1 MTGAAATI
9 EAEGARASLAGPSDY
24 LALLK
29 PRVMSLVVFTA
40 LAAMIVAPGAIH
52 PVVAMTAL
60 LCIAV
65 GAGASGALNQWYDA
79 DVDAIMTRTRTRP
92 VPAGKIGRQEALEFG
107 AILAAFSVFAM
118 AFLVGY
124 APAILLAATIAF
136 YVFIYTMW
144 LKRST
149 VQNIVIGGA
158 AGALPPVIGWAAVTG
173 EATSPLPWLLF
184 LIIFLWTPPHFWALA
199 LAGNED
205 YARAK
210 VPMLPVVKGSR
221 ATRNQIVFY
230 TLLLTGAAIA
240 PWALNLTGSLY
251 GVVAALGS
259 AGFLVLTTMLW
270 FAPAERER
278 VAALRVFAYS
288 IFYLFAL
295 FTALACDRLTGFA
308 PEPPVAVATPARSLK
323 ATDLE
328 PFRFC
333 TGTRC

>member
-1 MTGAAATI
+1 LTGAAVTI

-40 LAAMIVAPGAIH
+40 LAAMVVAPGTLH
-52 PVVAMTAL
+52 PVLAMTAL

-79 DVDAIMTRTRTRP
+79 DIDAIMTRTRTRP

-124 APAILLAATIAF
+124 VPAILLAATIGF
-136 YVFIYTMW
+136 YVFVYTMW

-173 EATSPLPWLLF
+173 NAFDAFPWLLF

-199 LAGNED
+199 LAGHED

-221 ATRNQIVFY
+221 ATRNQIVAY
-230 TLLLTGAAIA
+230 TFLLTASAVAPYALGFAGIVFGA
-240 PWALNLTGSLY
+240 T
-251 GVVAALGS
+251 AAVGS
-259 AGFLVLTTMLW
+259 AGFVALSIALW
-270 FAPAERER
+270 FAPADRER

-295 FTALACDRLTGFA
+295 FTAIAAEKLIGMA
-308 PEPPVAVATPARSLK
+308 PA
-323 ATDLE
+323 
-328 PFRFC
+328 
-333 TGTRC
+333 

>member
-1 MTGAAATI
+1 LTGVAASF
-9 EAEGARASLAGPSDY
+9 EVEGVRVSLAGPSDY

-40 LAAMIVAPGAIH
+40 LAAMIVAPGTLH
-52 PVVAMTAL
+52 PVVAFAAL
-60 LCIAV
+60 LCVAV
-65 GAGASGALNQWYDA
+65 GAGAAGALNQWYDA
-79 DVDAIMTRTRTRP
+79 DIDAIMTRTRTRP
-92 VPAGKIGRQEALEFG
+92 VPAGNVSRQEALEFG
-107 AILAAFSVFAM
+107 ATLAGFSVFAM

-124 APAILLAATIAF
+124 VPAILLAATIAF
-136 YVFIYTMW
+136 YVFVYTMW

-149 VQNIVIGGA
+149 VHNIVIGGA
-158 AGALPPVIGWAAVTG
+158 AGALPPVIGWAAVSGNAFDT
-173 EATSPLPWLLF
+173 LPWLLF

-230 TLLLTGAAIA
+230 TLLLTASAVA
-240 PWALNLTGSLY
+240 PWFLGLTGSVY
-251 GVVAALGS
+251 GVTAAIGS
-259 AGFLVLTTMLW
+259 AGFIVLTVALW

-278 VAALRVFAYS
+278 TAALRVFAYS

-295 FTALACDRLTGFA
+295 FTALPVEKLIGFA
-308 PEPPVAVATPARSLK
+308 PQ
-323 ATDLE
+323 
-328 PFRFC
+328 
-333 TGTRC
+333 

>member
-1 MTGAAATI
+1 MTGAAVTI

-40 LAAMIVAPGAIH
+40 LAAMIVAPGTLH
-52 PVVAMTAL
+52 PVLAMTAL

-79 DVDAIMTRTRTRP
+79 DIDAIMTRTRTRP

-124 APAILLAATIAF
+124 VPAVLLAATIAF
-136 YVFIYTMW
+136 YVFVYTMW

-158 AGALPPVIGWAAVTG
+158 AGALPPVIGWSAATG
-173 EATSPLPWLLF
+173 NAFDPLPWLLF

-199 LAGNED
+199 LAGSED

-221 ATRNQIVFY
+221 ATRNQIVAY
-230 TLLLTGAAIA
+230 TFLLAASAVAPYALSFTG
-240 PWALNLTGSLY
+240 LVY
-251 GVVAALGS
+251 GITAALGS
-259 AGFLVLTTMLW
+259 IGFIVLTIALW

-295 FTALACDRLTGFA
+295 FTALAAEKLVGMA
-308 PEPPVAVATPARSLK
+308 PV
-323 ATDLE
+323 
-328 PFRFC
+328 
-333 TGTRC
+333 

>member
-1 MTGAAATI
+1 MTGSAATI
-9 EAEGARASLAGPSDY
+9 DTQGARASLAGPSDY

-40 LAAMIVAPGAIH
+40 LAAMIVAPGTLH
-52 PVVAMTAL
+52 PVLAITAL

-79 DVDAIMTRTRTRP
+79 DIDAIMTRTRTRP

-107 AILAAFSVFAM
+107 TILAAFSVFAM

-124 APAILLAATIAF
+124 VPAILLAATIAF
-136 YVFIYTMW
+136 YVFVYTMW

-173 EATSPLPWLLF
+173 NSFDTLPWLLF

-199 LAGNED
+199 LAGSDD

-221 ATRNQIVFY
+221 ATRNQIVAY
-230 TLLLTGAAIA
+230 TCLLTVSVVA
-240 PWALNLTGSLY
+240 PYALNLTGAVY
-251 GVVAALGS
+251 GAVAALGS
-259 AGFLVLTTMLW
+259 AGFVALSVALW
-270 FAPAERER
+270 LAPAERER
-278 VAALRVFAYS
+278 AAALRVFAYS

-295 FTALACDRLTGFA
+295 FTALAAEKLIGLA
-308 PEPPVAVATPARSLK
+308 P
-323 ATDLE
+323 
-328 PFRFC
+328 
-333 TGTRC
+333 

>member
-1 MTGAAATI
+1 
-9 EAEGARASLAGPSDY
+9 
-24 LALLK
+24 
-29 PRVMSLVVFTA
+29 MSLVVFTA
-40 LAAMIVAPGAIH
+40 LCAMIVAPGAIH
-52 PVVAMTAL
+52 PIVAMAAL

-65 GAGASGALNQWYDA
+65 GAGAAGALNQWYDA
-79 DVDAIMTRTRTRP
+79 DIDAIMMRTRTRP
-92 VPAGKIGRQEALEFG
+92 VPSGRIGRQEALEFG
-107 AILAAFSVFAM
+107 ATLAGFSIFAM

-124 APAILLAATIAF
+124 VAAALLAATIAF
-136 YVFIYTMW
+136 YLFVYTMW
-144 LKRST
+144 LKRLT

-173 EATSPLPWLLF
+173 NVLAPMPWLLF

-230 TLLLTGAAIA
+230 TLLLTASAVA
-240 PWALNLTGSLY
+240 PYALNLAGPVY
-251 GVVAALGS
+251 GATAALGS
-259 AGFLVLTTMLW
+259 AGFIALTVLLW

-278 VAALRVFAYS
+278 SSALRVFAYS

-295 FTALACDRLTGFA
+295 FTALAAESLIGIA
-308 PEPPVAVATPARSLK
+308 P
-323 ATDLE
+323 
-328 PFRFC
+328 
-333 TGTRC
+333 GIG

>member
-9 EAEGARASLAGPSDY
+9 EREGVRLSLAGPSDY

-40 LAAMIVAPGAIH
+40 LAAMIVAPGDIH
-52 PVVAMTAL
+52 PIVAAVAL

-65 GAGASGALNQWYDA
+65 GAGAAGALNQWFDA
-79 DVDAIMTRTRTRP
+79 DIDAIMTRTRERP
-92 VPAGKIGRQEALEFG
+92 IPAGKISRQEALEFG
-107 AILAAFSVFAM
+107 CILAGFSVFAM

-124 APAILLAATIAF
+124 VAAGLLAGTIAF
-136 YVFIYTMW
+136 YVLVYTMW

-173 EATSPLPWLLF
+173 EATSVLPWLLF
-184 LIIFLWTPPHFWALA
+184 LVIFLWTPPHFWALA
-199 LAGNED
+199 LAGSDD

-221 ATRNQIVFY
+221 TTRNQIVLY
-230 TLLLTGAAIA
+230 TLLLAASAVAPYALGLAGIVYGITAIA
-240 PWALNLTGSLY
+240 GSL
-251 GVVAALGS
+251 AFLALS
-259 AGFLVLTTMLW
+259 VQLW
-270 FAPAERER
+270 FAPADSERTT
-278 VAALRVFAYS
+278 ALRLFAYS

-295 FTALACDRLTGFA
+295 FTALATEKLIGLA
-308 PEPPVAVATPARSLK
+308 P
-323 ATDLE
+323 
-328 PFRFC
+328 
-333 TGTRC
+333 

>member
-1 MTGAAATI
+1 LTDAAATI

-40 LAAMIVAPGAIH
+40 LAAMIVAPGTLH
-52 PVVAMTAL
+52 PVVAIAAL

-79 DVDAIMTRTRTRP
+79 DIDAIMTRTRTRP
-92 VPAGKIGRQEALEFG
+92 VPSGKIGRQEALEFG
-107 AILAAFSVFAM
+107 AILAAFSVFTM

-124 APAILLAATIAF
+124 APAILLAAAIAF
-136 YVFIYTMW
+136 YVFVYTMW

-173 EATSPLPWLLF
+173 NAFDALPWLLF

-199 LAGNED
+199 LAGSDD

-221 ATRNQIVFY
+221 ATRNQIVAY
-230 TLLLTGAAIA
+230 TVLLAASAVA
-240 PWALNLTGSLY
+240 PYALDFAGIVY
-251 GVVAALGS
+251 GVTAALGS
-259 AGFLVLTTMLW
+259 AGFLALSLVLW
-270 FAPAERER
+270 FAPADRER
-278 VAALRVFAYS
+278 TAALRVFAFS

-295 FTALACDRLTGFA
+295 FTALAAEKLIGLA
-308 PEPPVAVATPARSLK
+308 P
-323 ATDLE
+323 
-328 PFRFC
+328 
-333 TGTRC
+333 

>member
-1 MTGAAATI
+1 MTGATATI
-9 EAEGARASLAGPSDY
+9 DTQGARASLAGPSDY

-40 LAAMIVAPGAIH
+40 LAAMIVAPGTLH
-52 PVVAMTAL
+52 PVLAITAL

-79 DVDAIMTRTRTRP
+79 DIDAIMTRTRTRP
-92 VPAGKIGRQEALEFG
+92 VPSGKIGRQEALEFG
-107 AILAAFSVFAM
+107 TTLAAFSVFAM

-124 APAILLAATIAF
+124 VPAILLAATIAF
-136 YVFIYTMW
+136 YVFVYTMW

-173 EATSPLPWLLF
+173 NAFDTLPWLLF

-199 LAGNED
+199 LAGSDD

-221 ATRNQIVFY
+221 ATRNQIVAY
-230 TLLLTGAAIA
+230 TLLLTASVVA
-240 PWALNLTGSLY
+240 PYALNLTGPVY
-251 GVVAALGS
+251 GAVAALGS
-259 AGFLVLTTMLW
+259 AGFIALSVALW
-270 FAPAERER
+270 LAPAARER
-278 VAALRVFAYS
+278 AAALRVFAYS

-295 FTALACDRLTGFA
+295 FTALAAEKLIGLA
-308 PEPPVAVATPARSLK
+308 P
-323 ATDLE
+323 
-328 PFRFC
+328 
-333 TGTRC
+333 

>member
-1 MTGAAATI
+1 LSGAATSVTT
-9 EAEGARASLAGPSDY
+9 EVTGASLAGPSDY
-24 LALLK
+24 VALLK

-40 LAAMIVAPGAIH
+40 LTTMIVAPGSLH
-52 PVVAMTAL
+52 PVLAFAAL

-65 GAGASGALNQWYDA
+65 GAGAAGALNQWYDA
-79 DVDAIMTRTRTRP
+79 DIDAIMTRTRTRP
-92 VPAGKIGRQEALEFG
+92 VPSGRIGRQEALEFG
-107 AILAAFSVFAM
+107 GTLAAFSVFAM

-124 APAILLAATIAF
+124 VPAILLAATIAF
-136 YVFIYTMW
+136 YLFVYTMW
-144 LKRST
+144 LKRLT

-158 AGALPPVIGWAAVTG
+158 AGALPPVIGWAAATG
-173 EATSPLPWLLF
+173 NAFDVMPWLLF

-230 TLLLTGAAIA
+230 TLLLTASALA
-240 PWALNLTGSLY
+240 PYALNLAGPVY
-251 GVVAALGS
+251 GVTAAVGS
-259 AGFLVLTTMLW
+259 AGFLVLALLLW
-270 FAPAERER
+270 FAPAKGER

-295 FTALACDRLTGFA
+295 FTALATEALIGLA
-308 PEPPVAVATPARSLK
+308 P
-323 ATDLE
+323 
-328 PFRFC
+328 
-333 TGTRC
+333 GTAI

>member
-1 MTGAAATI
+1 
-9 EAEGARASLAGPSDY
+9 
-24 LALLK
+24 
-29 PRVMSLVVFTA
+29 MSLVVFTA
-40 LAAMIVAPGAIH
+40 LCAMIVAPGAIH
-52 PVVAMTAL
+52 PIVAMAAL

-65 GAGASGALNQWYDA
+65 GAGAAGALNQWYDA
-79 DVDAIMTRTRTRP
+79 DIDAIMMRTRTRP
-92 VPAGKIGRQEALEFG
+92 VPSGRIGRQEALEFG
-107 AILAAFSVFAM
+107 ATLAGFSIFAM

-124 APAILLAATIAF
+124 VAAALLAATIAF
-136 YVFIYTMW
+136 YLFVYTMW
-144 LKRST
+144 LKRLT

-173 EATSPLPWLLF
+173 NVLAPMPWLLF

-230 TLLLTGAAIA
+230 TLLLTASAVA
-240 PWALNLTGSLY
+240 PYALNLAGPVY
-251 GVVAALGS
+251 GATAALGS
-259 AGFLVLTTMLW
+259 AGFIALTVLLW

-278 VAALRVFAYS
+278 SSALRVFAYS

-295 FTALACDRLTGFA
+295 FTALAAESLIGLA
-308 PEPPVAVATPARSLK
+308 P
-323 ATDLE
+323 
-328 PFRFC
+328 
-333 TGTRC
+333 GIG